1 MAQYYR
7 STIGSIK
14 LDDFRIDYQSN
25 PEETVSLDV
34 DKYEDAIDNMD
45 NARQKIDSALENVWE
60 ALKKMKKDEKS
71 GKDFDADCES
81 LMKNVRKVQDQI
93 YKKYEKVTKDTDRA
107 YKAVI
112 KEMLKEWQAE
122 KAKKAATE
130 NAANQELQ

>member
-1 MAQYYR
+1 MPNN
-7 STIGSIK
+7 ILCK
-14 LDDFRIDYQSN
+14 
-25 PEETVSLDV
+25 
-34 DKYEDAIDNMD
+34 
-45 NARQKIDSALENVWE
+45 NA
-60 ALKKMKKDEKS
+60 
-71 GKDFDADCES
+71 ADTAT
-81 LMKNVRKVQDQI
+81 DQI